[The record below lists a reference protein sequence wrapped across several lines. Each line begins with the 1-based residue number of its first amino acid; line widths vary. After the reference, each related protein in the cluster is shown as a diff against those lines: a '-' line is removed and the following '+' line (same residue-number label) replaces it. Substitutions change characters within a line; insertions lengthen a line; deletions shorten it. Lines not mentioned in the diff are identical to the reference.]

1 MSHITRVVCYTTFGQ
16 LMIRLQPVLSSA
28 SVLCFRGS
36 ELIQQGEP
44 HICLSKLMH
53 SLFMREWSQINWK
66 QIENNLKEGEL
77 FWYSCCWQLATVVYS
92 QNFRRNGAN
101 GNSTKE
107 NSQLWFTINGVWTL
121 HCKVYSVTANETFEG
136 ESFLK
141 IQFPKLWV
149 TICDRLKRIESFN
162 LKPNLYWPFSSVLFT
177 PDGRILLSY
186 FPWPIMESRIRFS
199 AALLLAV
206 PLLGVEMT
214 E

>member
-107 NSQLWFTINGVWTL
+107 NSQLWFTINCVNFTVWRQMRPSKENRFWKFNFLNCESQFVTDWKGL
-121 HCKVYSVTANETFEG
+121 KVS
-136 ESFLK
+136 
-141 IQFPKLWV
+141 I
-149 TICDRLKRIESFN
+149 
-162 LKPNLYWPFSSVLFT
+162 
-177 PDGRILLSY
+177 
-186 FPWPIMESRIRFS
+186 
-199 AALLLAV
+199 
-206 PLLGVEMT
+206 
-214 E
+214 